1 MNKPVRILLRI
12 ALVVLAAAAAAAV
25 LAAAFLTVAEYRPDE
40 VEPLTVSGEAERT
53 LSVGEPVRVM
63 TWNIGY
69 GALGDNA
76 DFFMDGGSSVM
87 TASKDRVEQ
96 NLTDITEEITAEDPD
111 LLLLQE
117 VDVNSA
123 RSHHIDETK
132 WIGGK
137 LKGDYAGAFAANFK
151 VPFVPY
157 PIPPVGKVDS
167 GILTFSRLSVSDAVR
182 MQLPVPFSWPVRTAN
197 LKRCMTVERLPV
209 EGSSKELVLINLHL
223 EAYDSGEGKLAQTNM
238 LKGYLESEAHKGNY
252 IIVGGD
258 FNQTFS
264 NVKTDMYPQKEGT
277 WKCGRIDTSL
287 FEDFLL
293 FLMDSSTPTCR
304 SLDQPYD
311 TFPGDKSDFQ
321 YYVIDGFIVSDN
333 IIVNSVKT
341 KDLGFRA
348 SDHNPV
354 IGEFILEARELQP

>member
-1 MNKPVRILLRI
+1 MKKPVRILLRI
-12 ALVVLAAAAAAAV
+12 ALAVLAAAAAAAV
-25 LAAAFLTVAEYRPDE
+25 LTAAFLTVTEYRPDE
-40 VEPLTVSGEAERT
+40 VEPLTVSGKAGRT
-53 LSVGEPVRVM
+53 LSVGDTVRVM

-76 DFFMDGGSSVM
+76 DFFMDGGSGVM
-87 TASKDRVEQ
+87 TASKERVEQ
-96 NLTDITEEITAEDPD
+96 NLSSVTDEITAEDPD
-111 LLLLQE
+111 IILLQE
-117 VDVNSA
+117 VDVDSA
-123 RSHHIDETK
+123 RSYRIDETE
-132 WIGGK
+132 WIREK
-137 LKGDYAGAFAANFK
+137 LNGDYVDAFAENFK

-157 PIPPVGKVDS
+157 PVPPIGKVDS
-167 GILTFSRLSVSDAVR
+167 GILTLSRLSAGDAVR
-182 MQLPVPFSWPVRTAN
+182 MQLPVPFSWPVRMAN
-197 LKRCMTVERLPV
+197 LKRCMIVERLPV

-264 NVKTDMYPQKEGT
+264 NVKTDMYPQKDGM

-287 FEDFLL
+287 FEDFLV
-293 FLMDSSTPTCR
+293 FLMDSGTPTCR

-311 TFPGDKSDFQ
+311 TFPGDKSEFQ
-321 YYVIDGFIVSDN
+321 YYMIDGFIVSDN

-341 KDLGFRA
+341 ADLGFRA